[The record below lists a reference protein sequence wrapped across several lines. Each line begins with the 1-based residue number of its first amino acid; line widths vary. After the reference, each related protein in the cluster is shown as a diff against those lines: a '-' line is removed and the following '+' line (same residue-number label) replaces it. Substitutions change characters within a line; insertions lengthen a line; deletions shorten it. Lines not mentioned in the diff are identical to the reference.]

1 MGGTEETV
9 SLLYGDDV
17 FVTVKKGDENR
28 IEKTVETLCRYEFAP
43 VVKGKTV
50 GTVYFTVDGE
60 VLSEVSLITASDVKR
75 AKVSNGIFAKILTL
89 FK

>member
-1 MGGTEETV
+1 M
-9 SLLYGDDV
+9 
-17 FVTVKKGDENR
+17 KKGDENR

-50 GTVYFTVDGE
+50 GTVYFTIDGE

-75 AKVSNGIFAKILTL
+75 AKVSNGIFAKI
-89 FK
+89 